1 MVEKYNLRTFLC
13 SRPEQQ
19 GFSPPVQQVVAN
31 VNLLDFGARMYD
43 DEICRWTTVDPLA
56 EKYYS
61 ITPYNYCANNPVMF
75 VDPEGMNWYEW
86 DGNYKWVDSTDDT
99 YTDEDGNEWNNIGSS
114 YSFQVGN
121 VYYNC
126 YENEIIKSSSCFN
139 AKDYILSRKGL
150 LYDMLS
156 GDSGLCESGQN
167 ELFETSLELEY
178 VYRVFGGESKM
189 MGRSWTPSDP
199 SRIINYRNAAGLPIQ
214 NSGTNLVKGVV
225 DFRKIDVSHL
235 AYPLHGNPGGGIVE
249 YEINPKYVKFLWQKT
264 ISPHF

>member
-1 MVEKYNLRTFLC
+1 
-13 SRPEQQ
+13 
-19 GFSPPVQQVVAN
+19 
-31 VNLLDFGARMYD
+31 MYD

-61 ITPYNYCANNPVMF
+61 MTPYNYCANNPVMF
-75 VDPEGMNWYEW
+75 VDPMGMNWYEW

-167 ELFETSLELEY
+167 ELFEASINKGRQDFLNHPVTQQVSISLGGMVLGGIAATLCYETSLELEY